1 MKKDIDILI
10 TSPLFTG
17 IDDIDLSSMLNC
29 LSAKKA
35 AFTKD
40 TYILSAGNTATDV
53 GIVLSGS
60 VNIIKED
67 FWGNR
72 AILAKMQSGEMFGE
86 AFAFA
91 RLQKLPVSVVAAE
104 KSEVLFVD
112 FKKITSTCSS
122 SCLFHTQLIQN
133 ILKILAQK
141 NIMLTQKLEHIVK
154 RTTREKLLSY
164 MSEQAIKS
172 GTNSFIIP
180 FNRQELAD
188 YLSVDRSAMSNEL
201 SKLRD
206 EGILEFSKNHFILNK

>member
-1 MKKDIDILI
+1 MKKNLYILR
-10 TSPLFTG
+10 TSPLFS
-17 IDDIDLSSMLNC
+17 DIDEKDLLSMLNC
-29 LSAKKA
+29 LSARKA
-35 AFTKD
+35 VYNKD
-40 TYILSAGNTATDV
+40 TYIFSAEDIVTDV

-60 VNIIKED
+60 VNVIKED

-72 AILAKMQSGEMFGE
+72 AILTKTQTGELFGE
-86 AFAFA
+86 AFSFA
-91 RLQKLPVSVVAAE
+91 GARKLPVSVVASE
-104 KSEVLFVD
+104 KTEVLFVD
-112 FKKITSTCSS
+112 FRKITTMCSSTCT
-122 SCLFHTQLIQN
+122 FHAQLIQN

-164 MSEQAIKS
+164 LSEQAIKS
-172 GTNSFIIP
+172 ASNNFTIP

-206 EGILEFSKNHFILNK
+206 EGILDFSKNNFALIK

>member
-1 MKKDIDILI
+1 MKNYLDILH
-10 TSPLFTG
+10 TSPLFAG
-17 IDDIDLSSMLNC
+17 INETDLSSLLSC
-29 LSAKKA
+29 LSARKKA
-35 AFTKD
+35 YAKD
-40 TYILSAGNTATDV
+40 VYILSADNTIKDV

-72 AILAKMQSGEMFGE
+72 AILAKMHLGEMFGE

-91 RLQKLPVSVVAAE
+91 NLQKLPVSVVSSE
-104 KSEVLFVD
+104 KSEILFID
-112 FKKITSTCSS
+112 FKKITTTCSS
-122 SCLFHTQLIQN
+122 ACLFHSQLIQN
-133 ILKILAQK
+133 ILKIIAHK

-164 MSEQAIKS
+164 LSEQAIKQ
-172 GTNSFIIP
+172 GTNSFTIP

-201 SKLRD
+201 CKLRD
-206 EGILEFSKNHFILNK
+206 EGIIEFSKNHFQL